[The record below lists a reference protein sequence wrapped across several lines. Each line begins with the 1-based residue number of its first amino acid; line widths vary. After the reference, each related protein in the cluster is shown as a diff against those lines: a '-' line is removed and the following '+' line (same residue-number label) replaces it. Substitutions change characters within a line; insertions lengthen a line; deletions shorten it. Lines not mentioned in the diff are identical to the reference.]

1 MWMGGACLKILFC
14 ENNRVNFARQGMIAS
29 LFILHTFTRT
39 YITSYHGRRLC
50 KPFNICLNNAAVF
63 HKPGVDRLIPELAS
77 CAVHPEREISGIF
90 IFFLLALISFPPFLS
105 ALHFLYLT
113 SSPSATLLIIQCSY
127 IFLHVSVYLALELTP
142 KNANE
147 KVVTWTCSV

>member
-1 MWMGGACLKILFC
+1 MT
-14 ENNRVNFARQGMIAS
+14 AS

-90 IFFLLALISFPPFLS
+90 IFFLLALISFPPHPFPLCPPFSVSHLLS
-105 ALHFLYLT
+105 LCY
-113 SSPSATLLIIQCSY
+113 SAHYTVLLLFFSLQ
-127 IFLHVSVYLALELTP
+127 HVSVYLALELTP
-142 KNANE
+142 KNTNE
-147 KVVTWTCSV
+147 KVVTWTCSPSV